1 MSEEQEA
8 EHQSGWSVLLRI
20 VGFLAV
26 LVAIMII
33 VKYLM
38 G

>member
-8 EHQSGWSVLLRI
+8 EHQSGKSVLLRI
-20 VGFLAV
+20 VGFLGG
-26 LVAIMII
+26 LVAIIII
-33 VKYLM
+33 VKYLI